1 MEQQAYSCFG
11 ELTVKQNKI
20 KFINDIA
27 KNQDAA
33 LDVLFCNHLKK
44 LEKLTVIQ
52 AEREA
57 ALNNLRMLTSQLQT
71 KRLRNNVKSK
81 NKYFTL

>member
-1 MEQQAYSCFG
+1 MTRQAYLNFG
-11 ELTVKQNKI
+11 NLTVKQNKLD
-20 KFINDIA
+20 FINNIM

-33 LDVLFCNHLKK
+33 LDALFCNHLKT

-57 ALNNLRMLTSQLQT
+57 ALNNLRALTTQLQI
-71 KRLRNNVKSK
+71 KRLRTNVKSK